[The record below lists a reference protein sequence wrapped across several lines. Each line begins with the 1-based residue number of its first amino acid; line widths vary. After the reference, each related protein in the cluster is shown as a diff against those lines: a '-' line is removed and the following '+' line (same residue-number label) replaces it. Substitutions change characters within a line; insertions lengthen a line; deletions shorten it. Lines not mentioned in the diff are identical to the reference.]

1 MRPPNK
7 KNTSISSSTFKWPLI
22 ISLSMATGLV
32 LGATLFG
39 SRNAEDDL
47 AAGILR
53 IREVLM
59 YVQKDYVDSVD
70 TKGLTRQAIDGM
82 LERLDPH
89 SAYLPME
96 EQKLAESQ
104 LEGDFDG
111 IGIEFVVT
119 KDTIVV
125 VAPLSGGPSE
135 KAGLR
140 PGDRIIEV
148 DDKKLAGAKLTTQD
162 VFEKLR
168 GPKGSNVRLTVKRD
182 NMPAL
187 LKFALQRD
195 EIPTHS
201 IDASFMAN
209 KEIGYIK
216 ISRFTETTDKEFSTA
231 LKLLIR
237 QGAVKL
243 LIDVRDNPG
252 GYLDRAINIA
262 DELLEDGRLIVY
274 TDGKGARY
282 DSKYF
287 ASSKGMFE
295 AKPVAI
301 LINEGSASASEILAG
316 ALQDN
321 DRGLVVGRRSFGKG
335 LVQLPIS
342 LSDGGELRLTISR
355 YYTPSGRSIQKPYSK
370 DNIAAYEDDIEQRYD
385 NGELYHEQTTN
396 ADTTPYKTTKGRTV
410 FGGGGIKPD
419 VFVPLDSS
427 KNNIHVNALYNTYI
441 LQRIAIAYAE
451 RERKAL
457 TTQGFAN
464 YTSSF
469 VAPATLLAN
478 AKSEAGKEKIKITEA
493 QWAKI
498 QPLLQLSF
506 KALVARQA
514 FGDNAYQ
521 RLEME
526 QDDAYQVAISKLG
539 KSK

>member
-1 MRPPNK
+1 
-7 KNTSISSSTFKWPLI
+7 
-22 ISLSMATGLV
+22 MATGIV

-39 SRNAEDDL
+39 SRSAEDDL

-59 YVQKDYVDSVD
+59 YVQKDYVDTVN
-70 TKGLTRQAIDGM
+70 TKELTRQAIDGM

-89 SAYLPME
+89 SAYLPAE

-119 KDTIVV
+119 QDTIIV

-148 DDKKLAGAKLTTQD
+148 DGKKLAGIRLTTND
-162 VFEKLR
+162 VFGKLR

-182 NMPAL
+182 NLPAL
-187 LKFALQRD
+187 LNFALQRA

-201 IDASFMAN
+201 VDASFMAN
-209 KEIGYIK
+209 KEVAYIK
-216 ISRFTETTDKEFSTA
+216 LSRFTETTDKEFSTA

-237 QGAVKL
+237 QGATKL

-252 GYLDRAINIA
+252 GYLDRAIHIA

-274 TDGKGARY
+274 TDGKGTRY

-295 AKPVAI
+295 GKPVAV

-321 DRGLVVGRRSFGKG
+321 DRGLVIGRRSFGKG

-342 LSDGGELRLTISR
+342 LADGGELRLTISR

-370 DNIAAYEDDIEQRYD
+370 DNIAAYEEDIEQRFD

-396 ADTTPYKTTKGRTV
+396 ADTTPYKTIDGRTV

-419 VFVPLDSS
+419 VFVPLDSA
-427 KNNIHVNALYNTYI
+427 KNNMQINALYNAYI
-441 LQRIAIAYAE
+441 LQRLAIAYAE
-451 RERKAL
+451 RERKTL
-457 TTQGFAN
+457 TAQGFGS
-464 YTSSF
+464 YSGGF
-469 VAPATLLAN
+469 VAPAALLAS
-478 AKSEAGKEKIKITEA
+478 ARAEAAKEKIKITDA
-493 QWAKI
+493 QWAKV
-498 QPLLQLSF
+498 QPLLQQNF
-506 KALVARQA
+506 KALIARQA

-526 QDDAYQVAISKLG
+526 QDNAYQVALSKLG
-539 KSK
+539 KEK